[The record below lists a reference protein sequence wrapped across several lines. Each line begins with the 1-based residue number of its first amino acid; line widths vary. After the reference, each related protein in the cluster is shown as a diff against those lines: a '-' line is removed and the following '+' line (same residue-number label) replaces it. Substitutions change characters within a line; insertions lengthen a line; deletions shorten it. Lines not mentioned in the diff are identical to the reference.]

1 MPRFA
6 YVAVDAN
13 GQRRSG
19 TLTASNQRELEERLR
34 QEGLW
39 LVSSRLQAHREERVT
54 TRRRL
59 RLRGGRRRKELINF
73 CTVMTFMLEAG
84 IPMVEA
90 IGYAASDCENRVFQR
105 ALLGVR
111 EGLESG
117 YSLYEAMS
125 QYPGVFPQAMV
136 YLVRAGEASGK
147 LPETLTDLRRYF
159 EWIDQTLADIRQAT
173 AYPVI
178 VLALVLCLVMFLFTI
193 VVPKFQ
199 NLLQATNAT
208 LPTLTQFIFHLGQ
221 LARKFWWLPIVL
233 FGGFPM
239 AFSFLSHR
247 SPTIAY
253 HIDQIRMKIPLFG
266 PLFHMIACSRYAH
279 NLGLLY
285 RAGINILQA
294 IELTSSLTGSPV
306 MEKRVLLLKDAV
318 ERGETL
324 GEAMRDD
331 PIFPPLL
338 VRMVAIG
345 ERSGQL
351 DEALAN
357 VAQYYDIV
365 IPRKLKRI
373 LSFLEP
379 ILIVTIVCIVGLV
392 AVSIFLP
399 LLTMMKSIR

>member
-39 LVSSRLQAHREERVT
+39 LVSSRVQAQREETVT

-73 CTVMTFMLEAG
+73 CTMMTFMLEAG
-84 IPMVEA
+84 IPLVEA
-90 IGYAASDCENRVFQR
+90 IGYAASDCENRIFQQ
-105 ALLGVR
+105 ALLGIR

-117 YSLYEAMS
+117 YNLYEAMS
-125 QYPGVFPQAMV
+125 QYPGIFPQAMV
-136 YLVRAGEASGK
+136 YLVRAGEASGN
-147 LPETLTDLRRYF
+147 LPDVLTDLRHYF

-178 VLALVLCLVMFLFTI
+178 VMALVLCLVMFLFT
-193 VVPKFQ
+193 VVIPKFQ
-199 NLLQATNAT
+199 KLLEATNAT
-208 LPTLTQFIFHLGQ
+208 LPALTQFVFHLGQ
-221 LARKFWWLPIVL
+221 LAQEFWWLPILL

-239 AFSFLSHR
+239 IFSFLSRR

-294 IELTSSLTGSPV
+294 LELTSSLTGSPV

-318 ERGETL
+318 ERGQTL

-331 PIFPPLL
+331 PIFPALL

-345 ERSGQL
+345 ERSGRL
-351 DEALAN
+351 DEALGN
-357 VAQYYDIV
+357 VAQYYNII

-373 LSFLEP
+373 LSLLEP
-379 ILIVTIVCIVGLV
+379 LLIVTIVCVVGLV
-392 AVSIFLP
+392 AVSVFLP
-399 LLTMMKSIR
+399 LFSMMKALR